1 MGQDGKKEG
10 RNKADDKAIMAAKRE
25 NKAHEMSLGINSVV
39 KKSMAGDVLICTVC
53 KATEKGPVFKCTC
66 VGGKTKPGPGYDPLS
81 DLAEAAK
88 ARAAASTADVR
99 AAQTAGQAGV
109 AAAKAKKR
117 AGEMDLGDL
126 AAEGLLQGDND
137 GISMMSLAT
146 FTLGKLGMDL
156 EKSSVCK
163 VGDASTQANEQGVKV
178 GWVLRS
184 IAGTPVASGG
194 KAAILKQ
201 AAVALKATPVG
212 VRFEFQM
219 SIDDA
224 VSRHCAACDKFFA
237 IGEFSSAQLA
247 AGPGKQM
254 CGSCEEYAETY
265 GDGGDMYE

>member
-1 MGQDGKKEG
+1 MPDGKKEG
-10 RNKADDKAIMAAKRE
+10 RNKADDKAIVAAKRE
-25 NKAHEMSLGINSVV
+25 QKAYEMSLGINSVV
-39 KKSMAGDVLICTVC
+39 KKSMAGDVVICTVC

-66 VGGKTKPGPGYDPLS
+66 TGGRTKPGAGYDPLV
-81 DLAEAAK
+81 DLAAAAK
-88 ARAAASTADVR
+88 ARAAASTAEAR
-99 AAQTAGQAGV
+99 AAQAAGQAGV
-109 AAAKAKKR
+109 AAAKAKRR
-117 AGEMDLGDL
+117 AGELDLGEL

-137 GISMMSLAT
+137 GISMMSLAN

-201 AAVALKATPVG
+201 AAAALKAAPTG
-212 VRFEFQM
+212 VRFEFQIA
-219 SIDDA
+219 IDEA
-224 VSRHCAACDKFFA
+224 ASRHCAACDKFVA
-237 IGEFSSAQLA
+237 IGEFSEEQLAA